1 VGRDTLREI
10 QDVVT
15 LVTLIFLLVG
25 GISLLVSSIGVV
37 NTMTMSALE
46 RTREIGVMRALGA
59 SRKDVTRVFTV
70 ESALIGFLGGLWGLI
85 LAGVVVVALFFFT
98 DGLATLDV
106 GFTLGL
112 PLLLTALIPASLV
125 VVLTT
130 LIGIAAGVLPAR
142 RAAKL
147 DPVESLRAD

>member
-1 VGRDTLREI
+1 
-10 QDVVT
+10 
-15 LVTLIFLLVG
+15 
-25 GISLLVSSIGVV
+25 
-37 NTMTMSALE
+37 
-46 RTREIGVMRALGA
+46 
-59 SRKDVTRVFTV
+59 
-70 ESALIGFLGGLWGLI
+70 
-85 LAGVVVVALFFFT
+85 VVAIFFLT

-130 LIGIAAGVLPAR
+130 VIGIAAGVLPAR